1 MIKETLV
8 MSNKI
13 QILVVDDEKEI
24 LKSIERYFSFFDD
37 VEMLF
42 ASTYEQAIDL
52 MEKYHPRMYILDI
65 NLPDGNGL
73 KLVKIIKQHSAAN
86 QVIMITGASDLSRVF
101 EALESGANDYLTKP
115 LDMAILRSI
124 VSEAVERFQRW
135 YDLIK
140 LELQIKQRD

>member
-1 MIKETLV
+1 

-13 QILVVDDEKEI
+13 KVLVVDDEVEI
-24 LKSIERYFSFFDD
+24 QKSIGRYFSFFDD
-37 VEMLF
+37 VQMLF
-42 ASTYEQAIDL
+42 ASTYEEAIEV
-52 MEKYHPRMYILDI
+52 MEKHHPRMYILDI

-73 KLVKIIKQHSAAN
+73 KLVKIIKQHSPAN
-86 QVIMITGASDLSRVF
+86 QVIMITGASDLNRVF

-140 LELQIKQRD
+140 LELQIKQQD

>member
-1 MIKETLV
+1 
-8 MSNKI
+8 MSKKI

-42 ASTYEQAIDL
+42 ASTYEQAIEI
-52 MEKYHPRMYILDI
+52 MEKEHPRMYILDI

-140 LELQIKQRD
+140 LELQIKQKD

>member
-1 MIKETLV
+1 

-13 QILVVDDEKEI
+13 HILVVDDEKEI

-42 ASTYEQAIDL
+42 ASTYEQAIET

-124 VSEAVERFQRW
+124 VSEAVERFKRW

-140 LELQIKQRD
+140 LELQIKQKD

>member
-1 MIKETLV
+1 

-42 ASTYEQAIDL
+42 ASTYEQAIEI
-52 MEKYHPRMYILDI
+52 MEKDHPRMYILDI

-115 LDMAILRSI
+115 LDMAVLRSI

-140 LELQIKQRD
+140 LELQIKQKD

>member
-1 MIKETLV
+1 

-42 ASTYEQAIDL
+42 ASTYEQAIEI

-73 KLVKIIKQHSAAN
+73 KLVKIVKQHSAAN

-115 LDMAILRSI
+115 LDMAILRSL

-140 LELQIKQRD
+140 LELQIKQKD

>member
-1 MIKETLV
+1 
-8 MSNKI
+8 MSKKI

-42 ASTYEQAIDL
+42 ASTYEQAIEI
-52 MEKYHPRMYILDI
+52 MEKEHPRMYILDI

-115 LDMAILRSI
+115 LDMSVLRSI

-140 LELQIKQRD
+140 LELQIKQKD

>member
-1 MIKETLV
+1 MN
-8 MSNKI
+8 NKI

-42 ASTYEQAIDL
+42 ASTFEEAL
-52 MEKYHPRMYILDI
+52 EVMEKYHPRMYILDI

-73 KLVKIIKQHSAAN
+73 KLVKNIKQHSPAN

-101 EALESGANDYLTKP
+101 EALEAGANDYLTKP
-115 LDMAILRSI
+115 LDMSILRSL
-124 VSEAVERFQRW
+124 VSEAVERFRRW

-140 LELQIKQRD
+140 LELQIKQNN

>member
-1 MIKETLV
+1 MN
-8 MSNKI
+8 NKI

-24 LKSIERYFSFFDD
+24 LKSIERYFSFFYD
-37 VEMLF
+37 VDMLF
-42 ASTYEQAIDL
+42 ASTYEEAFEV
-52 MEKYHPRMYILDI
+52 MEKHHPRMYILDI

-73 KLVKIIKQHSAAN
+73 KLVKIIKQHSPAN
-86 QVIMITGASDLSRVF
+86 QVIMITGASDLDRVF

-135 YDLIK
+135 YDLIR
-140 LELQIKQRD
+140 LELQIKQQD

>member
-1 MIKETLV
+1 MKKKIKV
-8 MSNKI
+8 
-13 QILVVDDEKEI
+13 LVVDDEIEI
-24 LKSIERYFSFFDD
+24 QKSIGRYFSFFDD

-42 ASTYEQAIDL
+42 ASTYDEAVDV
-52 MEKYHPRMYILDI
+52 MEKQHPRMYILDI

-73 KLVKIIKQHSAAN
+73 KLVKIIKQHSPAN
-86 QVIMITGASDLSRVF
+86 QVIMITGASDLNRVF

-115 LDMAILRSI
+115 LDMAILRSV

-140 LELQIKQRD
+140 LELQIKQKD

>member
-1 MIKETLV
+1 MN
-8 MSNKI
+8 NKI
-13 QILVVDDEKEI
+13 KVLVVDDEVEI
-24 LKSIERYFSFFDD
+24 QKSIGRYFSFFDD

-42 ASTYEQAIDL
+42 ASTYEEAVES
-52 MEKYHPRMYILDI
+52 MEKCHPRMYILDI

-73 KLVKIIKQHSAAN
+73 KLVKIIKQHSPAN
-86 QVIMITGASDLSRVF
+86 QVIMITGASDLNRVF

-140 LELQIKQRD
+140 LELQIKQKD

>member
-1 MIKETLV
+1 

-42 ASTYEQAIDL
+42 ASTYEQAIEI
-52 MEKYHPRMYILDI
+52 MEKFHPRMYILDI

-73 KLVKIIKQHSAAN
+73 KLVKIVKQHSAAN

-115 LDMAILRSI
+115 LDMAILRSL

-140 LELQIKQRD
+140 LELQIKQKD

>member
-1 MIKETLV
+1 

-42 ASTYEQAIDL
+42 ASTYEQAIER

-140 LELQIKQRD
+140 LELQLKQKE

>member
-1 MIKETLV
+1 

-13 QILVVDDEKEI
+13 QVLVVDDEKEI

-42 ASTYEQAIDL
+42 ASTYEKAIEI
-52 MEKYHPRMYILDI
+52 MEQHHPRMYILDI

-86 QVIMITGASDLSRVF
+86 QVIMITGASDLNRVF

-115 LDMAILRSI
+115 LDMAVLRSI

-140 LELQIKQRD
+140 LELQIKQK

>member
-1 MIKETLV
+1 

-37 VEMLF
+37 VDMLF
-42 ASTYEQAIDL
+42 ASTYEEAIEI
-52 MEKYHPRMYILDI
+52 MEKHHPRMYILDI

-73 KLVKIIKQHSAAN
+73 KMVKTIKQHSPAN
-86 QVIMITGASDLSRVF
+86 QVIMITGASDLDRVF

-135 YDLIK
+135 YDLIR
-140 LELQIKQRD
+140 LELQIKQQD

>member
-1 MIKETLV
+1 

-37 VEMLF
+37 VDMLF
-42 ASTYEQAIDL
+42 ASTYEQAIEI
-52 MEKYHPRMYILDI
+52 MEKDHPRMYILDI

-73 KLVKIIKQHSAAN
+73 KLVKIIKKHSAAN

-115 LDMAILRSI
+115 LDMAVLRSI

-140 LELQIKQRD
+140 LELQIKQKD